1 MIEEKL
7 VNLLIDKKLHISFA
21 ESLTGGL
28 CASKIV
34 SIADASKVLDESYVT
49 YADKAKEKI
58 LGVDSDVIEK
68 YGVVSGEVA
77 YLMAEGLHKIT
88 GSDVCISLT
97 GLAGPTDDG
106 IHEIG
111 TVYVG
116 VYYLGDCLVKCFNF
130 GNLGRNIVREN
141 ACNSVLELVYEVISC
156 ER

>member
-77 YLMAEGLHKIT
+77 YLMAEGLHNIT
-88 GSDVCISLT
+88 NSDICVSLT

-106 IHEIG
+106 IHPLG

-116 VYYLGDCLVKCFNF
+116 IYYLGDILVKCFNF

-141 ACNSVLELVYEVISC
+141 ACNSVLELAYEVISC